1 MSDDGRKIFP
11 IENALEVLANS
22 KNEGALS
29 FMSYAVQREVC
40 EECSIAVAPMVK
52 GWLYTLHPEFMRGD
66 KAGNKPYPVWVEELK
81 TRLGDNV
88 SVPPMEE
95 DALTGLADMLDT
107 MQALKD
113 VAAAKTAEAEE
124 AVAKYAA
131 VAPFEGKAAKLE
143 TEVAKLKEQVAQ
155 LEAKNKA
162 ANADLATAKADLAAF
177 DGKLAVDEND
187 VVNSVKGMVEKALKA
202 ALASMP
208 AGGAVAGAA
217 PAAAGATASTAA
229 PAAGGTAAPAE
240 EFGFGSTFGDSEFG
254 FGMPSGGDGFG
265 APAAEATPAAPAAP
279 AEEFGFGA
287 SGASGD
293 GFGF

>member
-81 TRLGDNV
+81 TRLGENV

-95 DALTGLADMLDT
+95 DAITGLGDMLDT

-113 VAAAKTAEAEE
+113 VAAAKTAAAEE

-162 ANADLATAKADLAAF
+162 ANDDLAKAKADLAAF
-177 DGKLAVDEND
+177 EGKLAVDEND
-187 VVNSVKGMVEKALKA
+187 VVSSVKGMVEKALKA

-217 PAAAGATASTAA
+217 PAAAGAAAAA
-229 PAAGGTAAPAE
+229 PVAGGTAAPAE

-265 APAAEATPAAPAAP
+265 APAAEAAPAEPAAP

-287 SGASGD
+287 SGASND